1 MSEAIRKLHIH
12 LVSDATGETTHQLG
26 RAALAQF
33 KNVQV
38 IEHVWTL
45 VRSEAH
51 LYQIEDSIAKHK
63 GVVLFS
69 LVDRNLRQK
78 MEMMCHRY
86 AVPSVSVLDHITH
99 TISKILGQPET
110 GVTGGQHRMDR
121 AYFDRMEALDFAIQ
135 HDDGQAISTVNL
147 ADILIVGVSRS
158 SKTPTSIY
166 LAHRGYKVANYP
178 LVPGVEMPLDEIP
191 HQSMF
196 IVGLI
201 KDARSLRQ
209 IRRNRLISINESELT
224 DYADEEKIAEE
235 VASARRLFNRHKW
248 PVLDVSRRSVEE
260 TAAAIINLHT
270 SWLEEKEA
278 DMDQD
283 PNQTPNQTPDD

>member
-1 MSEAIRKLHIH
+1 MSDNLRKLHIH

-51 LYQIEDSIAKHK
+51 LNQIEDSIAKHK

-121 AYFDRMEALDFAIQ
+121 A
-135 HDDGQAISTVNL
+135 G
-147 ADILIVGVSRS
+147 
-158 SKTPTSIY
+158 
-166 LAHRGYKVANYP
+166 
-178 LVPGVEMPLDEIP
+178 PGVFWM
-191 HQSMF
+191 
-196 IVGLI
+196 
-201 KDARSLRQ
+201 R
-209 IRRNRLISINESELT
+209 
-224 DYADEEKIAEE
+224 
-235 VASARRLFNRHKW
+235 
-248 PVLDVSRRSVEE
+248 
-260 TAAAIINLHT
+260 
-270 SWLEEKEA
+270 
-278 DMDQD
+278 
-283 PNQTPNQTPDD
+283 